1 MVTVLAFPVA
11 SVAIVTCAPVAL
23 LVPDPNTPPLVNDTL
38 LSGPVQAD
46 PVQFAPGAARKVP
59 GGMRGGGALAAE
71 LPPPPPPPPQALN
84 VSIDMQATARIVL
97 TMFPSER
104 SSHHQTGQKKPSPW
118 LTALF
123 GHGTEG
129 RIRTMRINP

>member
-23 LVPDPNTPPLVNDTL
+23 LVPDANTPGLVNDAL
-38 LSGPVQAD
+38 LSGPVQAAD

-59 GGMRGGGALAAE
+59 GGMRGGGGSLAAE
-71 LPPPPPPPPQALN
+71 LPPPPPQALN
-84 VSIDMQATARIVL
+84 VSIDMQVTARIVL

-104 SSHHQTGQKKPSPW
+104 S
-118 LTALF
+118 
-123 GHGTEG
+123 
-129 RIRTMRINP
+129 